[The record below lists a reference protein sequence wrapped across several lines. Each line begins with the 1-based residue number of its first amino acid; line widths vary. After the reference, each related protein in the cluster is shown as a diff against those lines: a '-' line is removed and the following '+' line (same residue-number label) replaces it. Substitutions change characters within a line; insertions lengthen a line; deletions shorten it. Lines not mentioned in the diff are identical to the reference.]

1 MEAFMEY
8 IIPCNEN
15 YYDVSGAMSNLK
27 IVDWKQTNKN
37 IEIGDIVYLYISKP
51 TSAIKY
57 KCKVNKVNLP
67 FCEID
72 DTKYV
77 KNGEVFERYGNYME
91 IEFLEDYQDGYCTI
105 KKMRDIGTKGNIQSQ
120 RTAPKEL
127 VDYLDK

>member
-1 MEAFMEY
+1 MEY
-8 IIPCNEN
+8 IIPCNPK
-15 YYDVSGAMSNLK
+15 YYNVSGAMFNLK

-37 IEIGDIVYLYISKP
+37 IEIGDIVYLYIGNPISE
-51 TSAIKY
+51 IKY

-67 FCEID
+67 SCEID

-91 IEFLEDYQDGYCTI
+91 IEFLKEYPDGYCTI

-120 RTAPKEL
+120 RTALKEL

>member
-1 MEAFMEY
+1 MEY
-8 IIPCNEN
+8 IIPCNPK
-15 YYDVSGAMSNLK
+15 YYNVSGAMSNLK

-37 IEIGDIVYLYISKP
+37 IEIGDIVYLYVGKPISG
-51 TSAIKY
+51 IKY

-91 IEFLEDYQDGYCTI
+91 IEFLKDYSDDYCTI
-105 KKMRDIGTKGNIQSQ
+105 KKMRDIGIKGNIQSQ
-120 RTAPKEL
+120 RTAPEEL
-127 VDYLDK
+127 VDYLNR